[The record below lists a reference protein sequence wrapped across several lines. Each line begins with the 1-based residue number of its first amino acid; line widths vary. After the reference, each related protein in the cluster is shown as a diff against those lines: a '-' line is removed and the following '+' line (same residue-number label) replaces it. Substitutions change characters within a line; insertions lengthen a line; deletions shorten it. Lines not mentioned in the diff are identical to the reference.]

1 MAVAGPLGAVN
12 GSADQFTLVS
22 TAKFTTD
29 AARGAAGFH
38 LN

>member
-1 MAVAGPLGAVN
+1 MAVAKPLGAAN
-12 GSADQFTLVS
+12 DSADPFTLVS

-29 AARGAAGFH
+29 AARGAVGFH